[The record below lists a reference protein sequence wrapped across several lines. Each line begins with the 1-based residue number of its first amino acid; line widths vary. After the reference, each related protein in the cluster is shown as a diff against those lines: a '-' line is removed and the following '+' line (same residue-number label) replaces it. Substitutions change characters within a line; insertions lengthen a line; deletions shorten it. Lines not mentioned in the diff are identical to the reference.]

1 MSILDAT
8 IVNVGLA
15 TLSSELD
22 SPPHTIQWVVPGYLV
37 GSRW

>member
-1 MSILDAT
+1 VVSSVVVLGSFMSILDAT

-22 SPPHTIQWVVPGYLV
+22 SPPHTIQ
-37 GSRW
+37 